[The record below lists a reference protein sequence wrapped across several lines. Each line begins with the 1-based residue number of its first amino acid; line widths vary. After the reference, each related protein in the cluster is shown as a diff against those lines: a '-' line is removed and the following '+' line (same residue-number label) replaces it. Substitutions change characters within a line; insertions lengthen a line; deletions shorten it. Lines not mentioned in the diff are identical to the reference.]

1 VYHPRLFA
9 LDAYTMHRFLRHA
22 LLGTAVVLATGCGVI
37 YKVDINQGNLL
48 DERTVKQ
55 LEIGMTK
62 RQVQVL
68 LGTPSIQSPFH
79 QSRWDY
85 TASISRRGGQPEVR
99 TLTLRFDGDRLA
111 SIEGDFLAGREEQL
125 LEDAQRIR
133 GAPED
138 PLEERAIRAREQR
151 DRGD

>member
-1 VYHPRLFA
+1 MPQSIRL
-9 LDAYTMHRFLRHA
+9 A
-22 LLGTAVVLATGCGVI
+22 LLGSVVALAAGCGVI
-37 YKVDINQGNLL
+37 YKTDINQGNLL
-48 DERTVKQ
+48 DERTVEQ

-68 LGTPSIQSPFH
+68 MGTPSIQSPFH

-85 TASISRRGGQPEVR
+85 TASISRRGGTPEVR
-99 TLTLRFDGDRLA
+99 TLTLTFDGDQLA
-111 SIEGDFLAGREEQL
+111 SIDGDFLAGQEEQL

-138 PLEERAIRAREQR
+138 PLEERAVRAREER
-151 DRGD
+151 ERGE

>member
-1 VYHPRLFA
+1 
-9 LDAYTMHRFLRHA
+9 MHRLLRPA
-22 LLGTAVVLATGCGVI
+22 LLGTAVALATGCGVI

-48 DERTVKQ
+48 DEATVEQ

-79 QSRWDY
+79 QNRWDY
-85 TASISRRGGQPEVR
+85 TASISRRGGEPEVR
-99 TLTLRFDGDRLA
+99 TLTLGFEGDRLA
-111 SIEGDFLAGREEQL
+111 SIDGGFLAGQEEQL

-138 PLEERAIRAREQR
+138 PLEERASRAREQR

>member
-1 VYHPRLFA
+1 
-9 LDAYTMHRFLRHA
+9 MQRFLRPA
-22 LLGTAVVLATGCGVI
+22 LIAVAAALATGCGVI

-48 DERTVKQ
+48 DERTVEQ
-55 LEIGMTK
+55 LEVGMTK

-85 TASISRRGGQPEVR
+85 TASISRGGGQPEVR
-99 TLTLRFDGDRLA
+99 TLTLSFDGDRLA
-111 SIEGDFLAGREEQL
+111 SIDGDFLAGQEEQL

-138 PLEERAIRAREQR
+138 PLEERAARTREER
-151 DRGD
+151 DRGE

>member
-1 VYHPRLFA
+1 MFHSTRL
-9 LDAYTMHRFLRHA
+9 A
-22 LLGTAVVLATGCGVI
+22 LLGAVVALAAGCSAI
-37 YKVDINQGNLL
+37 YKTDINQGNLL
-48 DERTVKQ
+48 DERTVEQ

-68 LGTPSIQSPFH
+68 MGTPSIQSPFH

-85 TASISRRGGQPEVR
+85 TASISRRGGAPEVR
-99 TLTLRFDGDRLA
+99 TLTLTFDGDQLA
-111 SIEGDFLAGREEQL
+111 SIDGDFLAGQEEQL

-138 PLEERAIRAREQR
+138 PLEERAVKAREER
-151 DRGD
+151 DRGE

>member
-1 VYHPRLFA
+1 
-9 LDAYTMHRFLRHA
+9 MHCLLRPA
-22 LLGTAVVLATGCGVI
+22 LLGALVAVTTGCGVI

-48 DERTVKQ
+48 DEGTVNQ

-68 LGTPSIQSPFH
+68 MGTPSIQSPFH

-85 TASISRRGGQPEVR
+85 TASISRRGRAPEIR
-99 TLTLRFDGDRLA
+99 TLTLTFDGDRLA
-111 SIEGDFLAGREEQL
+111 SIEGDFLAGQEEQL
-125 LEDAQRIR
+125 LEDAQRVR

-138 PLEERAIRAREQR
+138 PLEERAARAREQR

>member
-1 VYHPRLFA
+1 MPQSIRL
-9 LDAYTMHRFLRHA
+9 A
-22 LLGTAVVLATGCGVI
+22 LLGCVVALATGCGLI
-37 YKVDINQGNLL
+37 YKTDINQGNLL
-48 DERTVKQ
+48 DERTVEQ

-68 LGTPSIQSPFH
+68 MGTPSIQSPFH

-85 TASISRRGGQPEVR
+85 TASISRRGGAPEIR
-99 TLTLRFDGDRLA
+99 TLTLTFDGDRLA
-111 SIEGDFLAGREEQL
+111 SIDGDFLAGREEQL

-138 PLEERAIRAREQR
+138 PLEERAVKAREER
-151 DRGD
+151 ERGE

>member
-1 VYHPRLFA
+1 MPQSIRL
-9 LDAYTMHRFLRHA
+9 A
-22 LLGTAVVLATGCGVI
+22 LLGCVVALATGCGLI
-37 YKVDINQGNLL
+37 YKTDINQGNLL
-48 DERTVKQ
+48 DERTVEQ

-68 LGTPSIQSPFH
+68 MGTPSIQSPFH

-85 TASISRRGGQPEVR
+85 TASISRRGGAPEIR
-99 TLTLRFDGDRLA
+99 TLTLTFDGDRLA
-111 SIEGDFLAGREEQL
+111 SIDGDFLAGQEEQL

-138 PLEERAIRAREQR
+138 PLEERAVKAREER
-151 DRGD
+151 ERGE

>member
-1 VYHPRLFA
+1 MFQFTRL
-9 LDAYTMHRFLRHA
+9 A
-22 LLGTAVVLATGCGVI
+22 LLGAIVALAAGCGVV
-37 YKVDINQGNLL
+37 YKTDINQGNLL
-48 DERTVKQ
+48 DERTVEQ

-68 LGTPSIQSPFH
+68 MGTPSIQSPFH

-85 TASISRRGGQPEVR
+85 TASISRRGGTPEVR
-99 TLTLRFDGDRLA
+99 TLTLTFDGDQLA
-111 SIEGDFLAGREEQL
+111 SIDGDFLAGQEEQL

-138 PLEERAIRAREQR
+138 PLEERAVKAREER
-151 DRGD
+151 DRGE

>member
-1 VYHPRLFA
+1 MLRL
-9 LDAYTMHRFLRHA
+9 LRP
-22 LLGTAVVLATGCGVI
+22 AVLVAASSLMAGCGLI

-48 DERTVKQ
+48 DQGTVEQ

-85 TASISRRGGQPEVR
+85 TASISRRGGEPEVR
-99 TLTLRFDGDRLA
+99 TLTLTFEGDRLA
-111 SIEGDFLAGREEQL
+111 TIEGDFLQGQEEQL

-138 PLEERAIRAREQR
+138 PLEERAARAREQR
-151 DRGD
+151 DRDD

>member
-1 VYHPRLFA
+1 MFQFTRL
-9 LDAYTMHRFLRHA
+9 A
-22 LLGTAVVLATGCGVI
+22 LLGAIIALAAGCGVI
-37 YKVDINQGNLL
+37 YKTDINQGNLL
-48 DERTVKQ
+48 DERTVEQ

-68 LGTPSIQSPFH
+68 MGTPSIQSPFH

-85 TASISRRGGQPEVR
+85 TASISRRGGTPEVR
-99 TLTLRFDGDRLA
+99 TLTLTFDGDQLA
-111 SIEGDFLAGREEQL
+111 SIDGDFLAGQEEQL

-138 PLEERAIRAREQR
+138 PLEERAVRAREER
-151 DRGD
+151 DRGE

>member
-1 VYHPRLFA
+1 
-9 LDAYTMHRFLRHA
+9 MHRFLRHA
-22 LLGTAVVLATGCGVI
+22 LLGTAVVLATSCGVI

-85 TASISRRGGQPEVR
+85 TASISRRGGPPEVR

-111 SIEGDFLAGREEQL
+111 SIEGDFLAGQEEQL

>member
-1 VYHPRLFA
+1 MPQSIRL
-9 LDAYTMHRFLRHA
+9 A
-22 LLGTAVVLATGCGVI
+22 LLGCVVAIATGCGLI
-37 YKVDINQGNLL
+37 YKTDINQGNLL
-48 DERTVKQ
+48 DERTVEQ

-68 LGTPSIQSPFH
+68 MGTPSIQSPFH

-85 TASISRRGGQPEVR
+85 TASISRRGGAPEIR
-99 TLTLRFDGDRLA
+99 TLTLTFDGDRLA
-111 SIEGDFLAGREEQL
+111 SIDGDFLAGREEQL

-138 PLEERAIRAREQR
+138 PLEERAVKAREER
-151 DRGD
+151 ERGE